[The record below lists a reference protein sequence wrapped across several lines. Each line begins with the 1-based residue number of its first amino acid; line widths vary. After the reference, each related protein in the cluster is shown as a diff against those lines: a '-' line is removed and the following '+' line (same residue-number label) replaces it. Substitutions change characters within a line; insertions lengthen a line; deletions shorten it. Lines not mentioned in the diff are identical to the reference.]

1 MASCDWKKFKG
12 GTEAKAVFA
21 HCESDE
27 RLTREHSNTDINKA
41 RTHLNM
47 AFDAFEDGY
56 TGVCKAY
63 DDYIEALDAN
73 PKQNKRKDRVT
84 CVGLEIPAP
93 DGMSDDMAREWCVD
107 AYEAVRERLGD
118 TVLGGVAHFDEIHD
132 YRDPETKEVRTSRPH
147 LHIYAVPDIGGRL
160 NAKQYTARRQMVG
173 MNAAIEAMTAAKYPG
188 FKFQNG
194 TKKKSKKSVEALK
207 NDSER
212 AEIIAKA
219 EAEAAK
225 LVEDARQR
233 ADRMDAEAAQRLEAA
248 EAAETASKRSLSLV
262 NEKAEGII
270 EAAQKE
276 AQKASEA
283 LQKEREEVQGERE
296 GVERTRQALSAVYVD
311 MLKETEYYNKAQ
323 IAYTVAKN
331 KTGLQSAEEY
341 MKTRF
346 VRLKDG
352 TRESIYDAYAREVL
366 KPQEERIARR
376 DAEPEKHAENVRR
389 IKRRLPDLNIR
400 TDDGRQDGGYSK

>member
-56 TGVCKAY
+56 AGVCKAY
-63 DDYIEALDAN
+63 DGYIEALDAN

-147 LHIYAVPDIGGRL
+147 LHIYAVPDIGGKL

-212 AEIIAKA
+212 AEIIARA

-248 EAAETASKRSLSLV
+248 EAAETASKRSLSLA

-270 EAAQKE
+270 EAAHKE
-276 AQKASEA
+276 AQKASESFSEATKTLEAVKSTLEASKGLETARKTSAESKLERA
-283 LQKEREEVQGERE
+283 LEFMGHIKYKDGSTARKIFETKEIMSGHSSKTPTRSRIELE
-296 GVERTRQALSAVYVD
+296 RQAGDLAD
-311 MLKETEYYNKAQ
+311 RIRRAG
-323 IAYTVAKN
+323 A
-331 KTGLQSAEEY
+331 
-341 MKTRF
+341 
-346 VRLKDG
+346 
-352 TRESIYDAYAREVL
+352 DATNSF
-366 KPQEERIARR
+366 
-376 DAEPEKHAENVRR
+376 EK
-389 IKRRLPDLNIR
+389 
-400 TDDGRQDGGYSK
+400 

>member
-63 DDYIEALDAN
+63 DDCIEALDAN

-147 LHIYAVPDIGGRL
+147 LHIYAVPDVGGKL

-212 AEIIAKA
+212 AEIIARA

-248 EAAETASKRSLSLV
+248 ETASKRSLSLA

-270 EAAQKE
+270 EAAHEE
-276 AQKASEA
+276 AQKASEKLSEATKTLEAVKSTLEASKGLETARKTSAESKLERA
-283 LQKEREEVQGERE
+283 LEFMEGIKYKDGSTVRKRFETKEIMSGHSSKTPTRSRIELE
-296 GVERTRQALSAVYVD
+296 RQAGDLADRIRRAGVD
-311 MLKETEYYNKAQ
+311 ATN
-323 IAYTVAKN
+323 
-331 KTGLQSAEEY
+331 S
-341 MKTRF
+341 F
-346 VRLKDG
+346 
-352 TRESIYDAYAREVL
+352 
-366 KPQEERIARR
+366 
-376 DAEPEKHAENVRR
+376 EK
-389 IKRRLPDLNIR
+389 
-400 TDDGRQDGGYSK
+400 

>member
-1 MASCDWKKFKG
+1 MASCDWRKFKG

-21 HCESDE
+21 HCESEE
-27 RLTREHSNTDINKA
+27 RLEREHSNTDINKA

-47 AFDAFEDGY
+47 AFEAFEDGY

-84 CVGLEIPAP
+84 CVGLEIPTP
-93 DGMSDDMAREWCVD
+93 EGMSDDMAREWCVD

-147 LHIYAVPDIGGRL
+147 LHIYAVPDVGGKL

-188 FKFQNG
+188 FKFQTG
-194 TKKKSKKSVEALK
+194 TKKKSKKSVEELK

-225 LVEDARQR
+225 LVEDARLR
-233 ADRMDAEAAQRLEAA
+233 ADQMDAEASWRLEAA
-248 EAAETASKRSLSLV
+248 EAAETDAKRSLSLA

-270 EAAQKE
+270 EAAHKE
-276 AQKASEA
+276 AQKASEEV
-283 LQKEREEVQGERE
+283 QKQREEVQAERE
-296 GVERTRQALSAVYVD
+296 GVERARAALSSVYND
-311 MLKETEYYNKAQ
+311 MLQEVQYYDKAKL
-323 IAYTVAKN
+323 AYIVAKN
-331 KTGLQSAEEY
+331 QTGLQNAEEY
-341 MKTRF
+341 MKKRG

-352 TRESIYDAYAREVL
+352 TRETIYDGYARDVL
-366 KPQEERIARR
+366 KPQEERIAKR

-389 IKRRLPDLNIR
+389 ISRRTLDLNIR
-400 TDDGRQDGGYSK
+400 ENNGKEDDGYSM

>member
-56 TGVCKAY
+56 AGVCKAY

-147 LHIYAVPDIGGRL
+147 LHIYAVPDIGGKL

-173 MNAAIEAMTAAKYPG
+173 MNAAIEAM
-188 FKFQNG
+188 
-194 TKKKSKKSVEALK
+194 
-207 NDSER
+207 
-212 AEIIAKA
+212 
-219 EAEAAK
+219 K

-233 ADRMDAEAAQRLEAA
+233 ADRMDAEASQRLEAA
-248 EAAETASKRSLSLV
+248 QAAETASKRSLSLA

-270 EAAQKE
+270 EAAHEE
-276 AQKASEA
+276 AQRASESFSEATKTLEAVKSTLEASKGLETARKTSAESKLERA
-283 LQKEREEVQGERE
+283 LKFMEGIKYKNGDTARKRFETKEIMSGHSSKTPTRSRIELE
-296 GVERTRQALSAVYVD
+296 RQAGDLAD
-311 MLKETEYYNKAQ
+311 
-323 IAYTVAKN
+323 
-331 KTGLQSAEEY
+331 
-341 MKTRF
+341 
-346 VRLKDG
+346 
-352 TRESIYDAYAREVL
+352 
-366 KPQEERIARR
+366 RIRR
-376 DAEPEKHAENVRR
+376 AGADVTNSFEK
-389 IKRRLPDLNIR
+389 
-400 TDDGRQDGGYSK
+400 

>member
-63 DDYIEALDAN
+63 DDCIEALDAN

-147 LHIYAVPDIGGRL
+147 LHIYAVPDVGGKL

-233 ADRMDAEAAQRLEAA
+233 ADRMDAEAAQHLEAA
-248 EAAETASKRSLSLV
+248 EAAETASKRSLSLA

-276 AQKASEA
+276 AQKASESFSEATKTLEAVKSTLEASKGLETARKTSAESKLERA
-283 LQKEREEVQGERE
+283 LEFMEGIKYKNGDTARKRFETKEIMSGHSSKTPTRSRIELE
-296 GVERTRQALSAVYVD
+296 RQAGDLAD
-311 MLKETEYYNKAQ
+311 
-323 IAYTVAKN
+323 
-331 KTGLQSAEEY
+331 
-341 MKTRF
+341 
-346 VRLKDG
+346 
-352 TRESIYDAYAREVL
+352 
-366 KPQEERIARR
+366 RIRR
-376 DAEPEKHAENVRR
+376 AGADVTNSFEK
-389 IKRRLPDLNIR
+389 
-400 TDDGRQDGGYSK
+400 

>member
-147 LHIYAVPDIGGRL
+147 LHIYAVPDIGGKL

-248 EAAETASKRSLSLV
+248 ETAETASKRSLSLA
-262 NEKAEGII
+262 NEKAGGII
-270 EAAQKE
+270 EAAHEE
-276 AQKASEA
+276 AQKASEKLSEATKTLEAVKSTLEASKGLETARKTSAESKLERA
-283 LQKEREEVQGERE
+283 LEFMEHIKYKDGSTARKRFETKEIMSGHSSKTPTRSRIELE
-296 GVERTRQALSAVYVD
+296 RQAGDLAD
-311 MLKETEYYNKAQ
+311 RIRRAG
-323 IAYTVAKN
+323 A
-331 KTGLQSAEEY
+331 
-341 MKTRF
+341 
-346 VRLKDG
+346 
-352 TRESIYDAYAREVL
+352 DATNSF
-366 KPQEERIARR
+366 
-376 DAEPEKHAENVRR
+376 EK
-389 IKRRLPDLNIR
+389 
-400 TDDGRQDGGYSK
+400 